1 MSYSSFLY
9 IMLFAFTTTMG
20 CQSFDKVSAGSFIAA
35 YPPQAR
41 VQKEA
46 GVSPSADGAAAVS
59 PDVESAAK
67 QLEALNIKILEA
79 QDLLALKTG
88 DLYEVKKGET
98 LCKIAGRLDV
108 YNDKRLWV
116 KIWSSNRDIIKNPG
130 TIYPG
135 QMLIIRGRR
144 TQ

>member
-1 MSYSSFLY
+1 
-9 IMLFAFTTTMG
+9 MLIVSTTTMG
-20 CQSFDKVSAGSFIAA
+20 CQSFEKKSPGSFIAA

-41 VQKEA
+41 GQKDA
-46 GVSPSADGAAAVS
+46 GGSPAADGAAAVS

-79 QDLLALKTG
+79 QDRLALKTG

-98 LCKIAGRLDV
+98 LCKIAGRPDV
-108 YNDKRLWV
+108 YNDKNLWV
-116 KIWSSNRDIIKNPG
+116 KIWSSNRDIIKKPG
-130 TIYPG
+130 IIYPG
-135 QMLIIRGRR
+135 QMLIIRDRR